1 MVTLKVEAQGC
12 TILAIVHPI
21 DVMLGK
27 VEVEHLIVLNNT
39 TKQPKYIQATLVKT
53 YPKMP
58 QKIGEQS
65 THQDPNPTLYEC
77 DQVNDHGFI
86 PLFNI

>member
-1 MVTLKVEAQGC
+1 
-12 TILAIVHPI
+12 
-21 DVMLGK
+21 MLGK

-65 THQDPNPTLYEC
+65 TH
-77 DQVNDHGFI
+77 
-86 PLFNI
+86 